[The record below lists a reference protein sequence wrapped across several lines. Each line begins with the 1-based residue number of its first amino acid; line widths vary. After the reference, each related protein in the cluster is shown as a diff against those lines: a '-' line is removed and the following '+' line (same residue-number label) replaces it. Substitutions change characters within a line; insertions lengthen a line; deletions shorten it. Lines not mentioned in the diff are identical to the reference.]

1 MKRLLVIPLSSAAI
15 FIICIS
21 IWAQEE
27 VLEPEETRLLREWKD
42 VLIGVLATPKEM
54 VPQSKAIMELKE
66 ILSAPSDNPDPRLAM
81 ATKVLPTSPRED
93 SAMKTNISKMGR
105 ILQKYPGQSLTKQ
118 GINELRVVVRQEIER
133 LGEHATSGLIRICR
147 ESKEVDIRLNATMAL
162 AKTKVVSVEA
172 SRALLNLAKDSN
184 TGVRYWAIKGLGLQK
199 EVRAVEPLLEVLD
212 GNDELLKDVAAG
224 ALGEIGDRRAVSPLM
239 DILLASLPTGLKAQ
253 ARALEFR
260 LRVAEALRKLTGEH
274 FGYIE
279 ANDKQERKRASDSWR
294 SWWEENRRQF
304 P

>member
-1 MKRLLVIPLSSAAI
+1 MKRLLVMPLSSAAI

-27 VLEPEETRLLREWKD
+27 VLEPEETRLLRQWKD

-54 VPQSKAIMELKE
+54 APQSKAIMELKE

-81 ATKVLPTSPRED
+81 ATKVLPTSPREALD
-93 SAMKTNISKMGR
+93 MNGNISKMGR

-118 GINELRVVVRQEIER
+118 EINELRVLVRQEIER
-133 LGEHATSGLIRICR
+133 LGEHATSGLIKICR
-147 ESKEVDIRLNATMAL
+147 ESKEVDIRLNATIAL
-162 AKTKVVSVEA
+162 AKTKAVSAEA
-172 SRALLNLAKDSN
+172 SRALLDLTKDSN

-239 DILLASLPTGLKAQ
+239 DILLASLPTGLEAQ

-279 ANDKQERKRASDSWR
+279 AKDEQERKKALDSWR
-294 SWWEENRRQF
+294 SWWEENR
-304 P
+304 